1 MDTGSALGGTG
12 LFISLIGIIYSAIN
26 HKHLRAKCCGRDLDF
41 SIDIDSTD
49 SDHKHTGAKAEPPP
63 PPQPPP
69 PQPQPPQPQPDAKAN
84 GVGLSGS
91 DKISSIGFK
100 PHVFKVHPLFEN

>member
-26 HKHLRAKCCGRDLDF
+26 HKHLKARCCGKDLDF

-49 SDHKHTGAKAEPPP
+49 SDPKVKA
-63 PPQPPP
+63 QAQAQA
-69 PQPQPPQPQPDAKAN
+69 PQPQPQPQPEAKANAN

>member
-49 SDHKHTGAKAEPPP
+49 SDHKHTGAKAEPS
-63 PPQPPP
+63 PPQAPA
-69 PQPQPPQPQPDAKAN
+69 QPQPEPKAN

>member
-26 HKHLRAKCCGRDLDF
+26 HKHLKARCCGKDLDF

-49 SDHKHTGAKAEPPP
+49 SDPKVKAQAQQ
-63 PPQPPP
+63 QPS
-69 PQPQPPQPQPDAKAN
+69 QPPQPEAKANAN

>member
-12 LFISLIGIIYSAIN
+12 LFISLLGIIYSAIN
-26 HKHLRAKCCGRDLDF
+26 HKHLKARCCGKDLDF
-41 SIDIDSTD
+41 SIDIDSTE
-49 SDHKHTGAKAEPPP
+49 SDPKTQAHAQQPAPAPAPAEAKAN
-63 PPQPPP
+63 
-69 PQPQPPQPQPDAKAN
+69 AN

>member
-12 LFISLIGIIYSAIN
+12 LFISLLGIIYSAVN
-26 HKHLRAKCCGRDLDF
+26 HKHLKARCCGKDLDF

-49 SDHKHTGAKAEPPP
+49 SDPKVKAQAQTQAPAQAQTQAPAP
-63 PPQPPP
+63 V
-69 PQPQPPQPQPDAKAN
+69 QPQPPANAN
-84 GVGLSGS
+84 GVGLTGS

>member
-26 HKHLRAKCCGRDLDF
+26 HKHLKARCCGKDLDF

-49 SDHKHTGAKAEPPP
+49 SDPKVKAQAQQQP
-63 PPQPPP
+63 PPQPPE
-69 PQPQPPQPQPDAKAN
+69 AKANAN

>member
-26 HKHLRAKCCGRDLDF
+26 HKHLRARCCGRDLDF

-49 SDHKHTGAKAEPPP
+49 SDHKHTGAKA
-63 PPQPPP
+63 QTPP
-69 PQPQPPQPQPDAKAN
+69 PQPQQPQQQPPAEAKAN

>member
-12 LFISLIGIIYSAIN
+12 LFISLLGIIYSAIN
-26 HKHLRAKCCGRDLDF
+26 HKHLKARCCGKDLDF
-41 SIDIDSTD
+41 SIDIDSTE
-49 SDHKHTGAKAEPPP
+49 SDPKHTGAKA
-63 PPQPPP
+63 QTPP
-69 PQPQPPQPQPDAKAN
+69 PQPQQQPPAEAKAN

>member
-26 HKHLRAKCCGRDLDF
+26 HKHLKARCCGKDLDF

-49 SDHKHTGAKAEPPP
+49 SDPKVKAQAQAQAQQQPQQPHQPEAKAN
-63 PPQPPP
+63 
-69 PQPQPPQPQPDAKAN
+69 AN